1 MADEKEDL
9 YKPKEREKLLSPEG
23 NVVYFLTKV
32 GQIVILNIVWFV
44 SCLPVVTI
52 GPATTSLYY
61 AMMKNIRRNRSYP
74 LTEYWASFKRTLG
87 QGSAVTVGSGLW
99 IALLWY
105 LRTAALSSGG
115 GNENFASCVYLVLMA
130 VTAAVLIYLFPV
142 MSRFSL
148 NIVSLIKLAFVM
160 AVRYIGYT
168 VVLLLGTVILVWI
181 WFYFLPLPTIF
192 IWPGIWCYLSTFMI
206 EKALRKYMPA
216 PSEGEDAWY
225 YE

>member
-9 YKPKEREKLLSPEG
+9 YKPKEKEKLLSPDG
-23 NVVYFLTKV
+23 NIIYFLTKV

-52 GPATTSLYY
+52 GAATTSLYY

-74 LTEYWASFKRTLG
+74 LTEYRASFKRTLG
-87 QGSAVTVGSGLW
+87 KGSIVTLGCGLW
-99 IALLWY
+99 LLLLWY
-105 LRTAALSSGG
+105 FRSTTLSASGG
-115 GNENFASCVYLVLMA
+115 AENFASCLYLVLMI
-130 VTAAVLIYLFPV
+130 VTAAVLVYLFPV

-148 NIVSLIKLAFVM
+148 GMVSLIKLAFVM
-160 AVRYIGYT
+160 SVRYIGYT
-168 VVLLLGTVILVWI
+168 IVILLGTMLLIWI

-192 IWPGIWCYLSTFMI
+192 IWPGIWCYICTFMI